1 MQARKN
7 SNAQHTPIPLYA
19 YQARSQCIELMLKLK
34 LKCAGR
40 LQSRSSI

>member
-7 SNAQHTPIPLYA
+7 SNAQLTPIPLYA

-34 LKCAGR
+34 CAGR